1 MSSNKD
7 KNSSTN
13 SSKEQNNRFGKQ
25 ISQTLTT
32 NQQEHSATEGPGVLN
47 YWNKNKNELEKRYGS
62 LQLARLNPKKR
73 MPRYYSVNQHQT
85 LLVILQGDIVQTK
98 VDAIVNAANE
108 GMTGGAGVD
117 GIIHRAAG
125 RDLYN
130 ACKAH
135 KQVERGVRLPTG
147 HSRIL
152 LSYNMSATT
161 YYIINTAGPVYDK
174 YQAEAC
180 AEELS
185 SCYKTALQLANL
197 YDLESIGFTAI
208 SCGIFGYPAN
218 DGAEVALRSVYT
230 NAGSMP
236 VVVFVLWD
244 DHIYD
249 AWIKKAEELEFTPFD
264 PESAAIKNCTEPS
277 TNNEEKSQTSEQSN
291 QENDKQESQT
301 TFNPHLKD
309 DSTSNETGNTPEE
322 SNQNLVTS
330 VPSVSD
336 EPSDSQRTEILE
348 SDDNPMDV
356 DQNLPTQTTV
366 RMDSVDTRQHNNLT
380 TNNVSE
386 QQSSQDETT
395 KSDNENVTIDDKSH
409 KSIVQKETE
418 KTDAQSAKTET
429 THDEHH

>member
-1 MSSNKD
+1 
-7 KNSSTN
+7 
-13 SSKEQNNRFGKQ
+13 
-25 ISQTLTT
+25 
-32 NQQEHSATEGPGVLN
+32 
-47 YWNKNKNELEKRYGS
+47 
-62 LQLARLNPKKR
+62 
-73 MPRYYSVNQHQT
+73 
-85 LLVILQGDIVQTK
+85 
-98 VDAIVNAANE
+98 
-108 GMTGGAGVD
+108 
-117 GIIHRAAG
+117 
-125 RDLYN
+125 
-130 ACKAH
+130 AH

-218 DGAEVALRSVYT
+218 DGAEVALGSVDT

-249 AWIKKAEELEFTPFD
+249 AWIRKAEELEFTPFD
-264 PESAAIKNCTEPS
+264 PESAAIKNSTEPS
-277 TNNEEKSQTSEQSN
+277 TNNEEKSQTGEQSN

-301 TFNPHLKD
+301 TVNPHLRD
-309 DSTSNETGNTPEE
+309 DSTSNETENTPEE

-356 DQNLPTQTTV
+356 DQNLPTHTS
-366 RMDSVDTRQHNNLT
+366 MIS
-380 TNNVSE
+380 
-386 QQSSQDETT
+386 
-395 KSDNENVTIDDKSH
+395 K
-409 KSIVQKETE
+409 
-418 KTDAQSAKTET
+418 
-429 THDEHH
+429 